1 MNNQYSQPEAPHLS
15 WFLVNCKPNAAHLA
29 SQNLRNQN
37 FGVFLPMQKI
47 TKRKAK
53 QFKTMLRPLFPG
65 YLFVQIDPLA
75 GDWRKINNTRG
86 VARLVQFGADPC
98 PVPDTVIAALFE
110 RCDAD
115 HVLQDPG
122 ALKVGNQA
130 RISKGP
136 LSGLIAEIINIE
148 PHGRVNLLLHI
159 MGQAT
164 NISVA
169 PSTIISMK

>member
-1 MNNQYSQPEAPHLS
+1 M
-15 WFLVNCKPNAAHLA
+15 
-29 SQNLRNQN
+29 
-37 FGVFLPMQKI
+37 
-47 TKRKAK
+47 
-53 QFKTMLRPLFPG
+53 
-65 YLFVQIDPLA
+65 QIDPLA

-86 VARLVQFGADPC
+86 VAPALCSSGQIC

-122 ALKVGNQA
+122 VLKVGNQA

-148 PHGRVNLLLHI
+148 PHGRVHLLLHI

-169 PSTIISMK
+169 PSTIISIK

>member
-15 WFLVNCKPNAAHLA
+15 WFLVHCKPNAAHLA

-53 QFKTMLRPLFPG
+53 KFKTMLRPLFPG

-86 VARLVQFGADPC
+86 VTRIVQFGADSC
-98 PVPDTVIAALFE
+98 PVPDTVMAALFE

-115 HVLQDPG
+115 HVLRDLG
-122 ALKVGNQA
+122 VLKSGNQA
-130 RISKGP
+130 RISEGP

-148 PHGRVNLLLHI
+148 PHGRVHLLLDI

-164 NISVA
+164 NVFVA
-169 PSTIISMK
+169 PSTIISIT

>member
-1 MNNQYSQPEAPHLS
+1 
-15 WFLVNCKPNAAHLA
+15 
-29 SQNLRNQN
+29 
-37 FGVFLPMQKI
+37 MQKI

-53 QFKTMLRPLFPG
+53 QFKTILRPLFPG

-122 ALKVGNQA
+122 VLKVGNQA

-148 PHGRVNLLLHI
+148 PHGRVYHLLDI
-159 MGQAT
+159 MGQVT
-164 NISVA
+164 NFSVA
-169 PSTIISMK
+169 PSTIISIK